1 MVDPDGTLGT
11 IRTELNRL
19 FLEFMN
25 FLLLLSEEVL
35 TALLLIKTPIV
46 FARQAVGAINDPKC
60 DDWEEADIIKRISYK
75 NYLLSVSQPSQSF
88 GV

>member
-1 MVDPDGTLGT
+1 M
-11 IRTELNRL
+11 
-19 FLEFMN
+19 
-25 FLLLLSEEVL
+25 

-88 GV
+88 GF